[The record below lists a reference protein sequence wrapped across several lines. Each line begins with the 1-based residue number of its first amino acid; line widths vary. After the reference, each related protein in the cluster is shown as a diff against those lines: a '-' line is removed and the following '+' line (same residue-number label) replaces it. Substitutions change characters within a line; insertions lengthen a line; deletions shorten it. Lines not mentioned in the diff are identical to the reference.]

1 MRNVGMFAILV
12 ASVPVAIVSLVMSS
26 IRGSE
31 AGVIVTILAFVG
43 LALYLMRRL
52 DPREPEVKPKVPEPP
67 RFDENAVWTPAL
79 HFDLMLRAKKE
90 IGRIEG
96 AARTMGDS
104 RVRQQFLDLAQTA
117 ETTVA
122 RLVDEPHRLGFARDL
137 LSTHLPRTAELAES
151 YHLAIGEG
159 SNGAERKA
167 ALIDVLGRL
176 REAMLTSEDRMK
188 GPELLRLDATLKMLA
203 GDLPTPAP
211 AIEQRTAIDP
221 IGDVLNRAKAR
232 RT

>member
-1 MRNVGMFAILV
+1 MRNIGLV
-12 ASVPVAIVSLVMSS
+12 AVMIACVPVAIVSIVMSS
-26 IRGSE
+26 LGGSQ
-31 AGVIVTILAFVG
+31 AGVIVTLVVFGLLARYIIKRVG
-43 LALYLMRRL
+43 SA
-52 DPREPEVKPKVPEPP
+52 EPEVEAKAPELP
-67 RFDENAVWTPAL
+67 RFDEGAVWTPAQ

-96 AARTMGDS
+96 AARTMSDS

-117 ETTVA
+117 ETTVV

-151 YHLAIGEG
+151 YHLATGQA

-203 GDLPTPAP
+203 GDLPTAPP